1 LDIKDRIKILRKKHL
16 NLTQD
21 EFAPKINI
29 SRSNLG
35 NIESGRV
42 NLTDRVITDICTVFS
57 ISEDWL
63 RTGEGEMFTK
73 LTREDEIVIWA
84 SKLTRNNS
92 NNEFAKNFARVLSRL
107 DESEWEFLEKMARKM
122 VEDDKKG

>member
-1 LDIKDRIKILRKKHL
+1 MDIIDRIKFLRKDFLK
-16 NLTQD
+16 LTQD

-42 NLTDRVITDICTVFS
+42 KLTDRVITDICNVFS
-57 ISEDWL
+57 ISEQWL
-63 RTGEGEMFTK
+63 RTGEGDLIPA
-73 LTREDEIVIWA
+73 LTREDEITIWA
-84 SKLTRNNS
+84 SKLVRKDC

-107 DESEWEFLEKMARKM
+107 DDSEWALLEKMAYMM
-122 VEDDKKG
+122 VEENKKG